1 MCGSRKSCARS
12 ASITRASGAER
23 TYTNAVSVELTT
35 VSPVA
40 LDRTRPASQDLDW
53 LPPSFKALR
62 WTVAGTLWTGM
73 ASLIV
78 AIFLVSRH
86 GFIWVYAKGIALLF
100 AGGLYAG
107 DRAARAVVRRRLV
120 ALSHGDVA
128 LKRLGQEAD
137 GELVHVRGK
146 VRAGQTLPSLF
157 GSAPAVLRRVLV
169 HFDGARWVNES
180 GYDFWLVGDDGEDVL
195 VEVSGAR
202 LIAAEPSLVKVVGDT
217 LDAAYALT
225 QDASLRLPPGD
236 GNLKIHPR
244 SPVTAGEVVVCDGD
258 EVEVVGYKSR
268 TVDLS
273 IEARMERETP
283 MRVTLRAGK
292 EMPLLVAP
300 TRRR

>member
-1 MCGSRKSCARS
+1 
-12 ASITRASGAER
+12 
-23 TYTNAVSVELTT
+23 VSVELTT
-35 VSPVA
+35 LPTVA
-40 LDRTRPASQDLDW
+40 LDRTRPASKDLDW

-73 ASLIV
+73 ATLLIAV
-78 AIFLVSRH
+78 FLMSRH

-128 LKRLGQEAD
+128 LERLGQEAD

-146 VRAGQTLPSLF
+146 VRAGQTLPSIF
-157 GSAPAVLRRVLV
+157 GGAPVVLRRVLV
-169 HFDGARWVNES
+169 HYDGGRWVNES
-180 GYDFWLVGDDGEDVL
+180 GCDFWLVGADGEAVL
-195 VEVSGAR
+195 VEVSNAR
-202 LIAAEPSLVKVVGDT
+202 LISGEPSLVKVSGEI

-225 QDASLRLPPGD
+225 QEASMRVPTD
-236 GNLKIHPR
+236 RNLKIHPR
-244 SPVTAGEVVVCDGD
+244 NPVTAGEVVISDGD

-268 TVDLS
+268 TVDMT

-292 EMPLLVAP
+292 ELPLLVSP
-300 TRRR
+300 KR